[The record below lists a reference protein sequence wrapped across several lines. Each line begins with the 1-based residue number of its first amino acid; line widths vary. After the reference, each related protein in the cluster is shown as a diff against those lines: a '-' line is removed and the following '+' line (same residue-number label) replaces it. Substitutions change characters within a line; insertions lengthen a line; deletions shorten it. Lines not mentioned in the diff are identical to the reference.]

1 MPKPSNRDAFKAAG
15 LSVMFRRGYHGAG
28 VRDVAAEAGVPHG
41 SFTNHF
47 RSKEAFALE
56 VLDDYFAHTRRLVDE
71 ALGDASLRPRERLQR
86 YLQIVT
92 ERLAADGFV
101 RGCLIGD
108 FSLETTQVSEP
119 LRQRLAEIYA
129 EWLKPFAACIA
140 EAQAAGEISDTF
152 APEDLAD
159 FLLSSWEGAILRMK
173 VERSAAPLDRFRR
186 IAFETVFRERME
198 R

>member
-1 MPKPSNRDAFKAAG
+1 MPKPSHKDAFKAAG
-15 LSVMFRRGYHGAG
+15 LRVMFRQGYHGAA

-71 ALGDASLRPRERLQR
+71 ALGDATRTPRERLRR
-86 YLQIVT
+86 YLEIVT
-92 ERLAADGFV
+92 DRLAADGFA

-108 FSLETTQVSEP
+108 FSLETSQVSEP
-119 LRQRLAEIYA
+119 LRQRLTQIYA

-140 EAQAAGEISDTF
+140 EAQRAGEISDRF
-152 APEDLAD
+152 APADLAD

-173 VERSAAPLDRFRR
+173 VERDPAPLDRFRR
-186 IAFETVFRERME
+186 IAFETVFSGSAT
-198 R
+198 

>member
-1 MPKPSNRDAFKAAG
+1 MARHSNKDALKAAG
-15 LSVMFRRGYHGAG
+15 LSVMFRRGYHGSG
-28 VRDVAAEAGVPHG
+28 IRDVVAEAGVPQG

-56 VLDDYFAHTRRLVDE
+56 VLDDYFDHTRRLVDE
-71 ALGDASLRPRERLQR
+71 ALGDRSRSPRERLRR
-86 YLQIVT
+86 YLEGVT
-92 ERLAADGFV
+92 SRLAADHFT

-119 LRQRLAEIYA
+119 LRQRLQEIYA

-140 EAQAAGEISDTF
+140 EAQSTGEISDRF
-152 APEDLAD
+152 AADDLAD

-173 VERSAAPLDRFRR
+173 VERDPAPLDRFRR
-186 IAFETVFRERME
+186 IAFGTVFEE
-198 R
+198 KVK